1 MFDQSCI
8 CGLNVVNRKLKLHNN
23 KLKRM
28 KQVISLTLIILMIS
42 CGSKAKQEQTVL
54 GDQSNNII
62 SNTKTDESSQKEQ
75 DDFLPFWIEYR
86 EMVMKMDSN
95 KLMEITRFPLTV
107 KGYEDDDPII
117 KISKSEFWSV
127 FNEFLNTGGGVLDIN
142 DLDDMATN
150 NMDFIKRSPNA
161 ENTLRYY
168 EQNSNYHQIGD
179 NVFEIIDGKWMLTLI
194 YLDTKNGLPAAMK

>member
-1 MFDQSCI
+1 
-8 CGLNVVNRKLKLHNN
+8 
-23 KLKRM
+23 M
-28 KQVISLTLIILMIS
+28 KQVISLTLMVLMFS
-42 CGSKAKQEQTVL
+42 CGSKIKQEQTVF

-62 SNTKTDESSQKEQ
+62 LNTKTDENSYADESWQKEQ

-95 KLMEITRFPLTV
+95 KLMEITRFPLIL
-107 KGYEDDDPII
+107 KGNEDDDPII

-142 DLDDMATN
+142 DLDDIATN

-161 ENTLRYY
+161 ENTLRY
-168 EQNSNYHQIGD
+168 EQNPNYHQIGD
-179 NVFEIIDGKWMLTLI
+179 NVFEKIDGKWMLTLI
-194 YLDTKNGLPAAMK
+194 YLDTKNK